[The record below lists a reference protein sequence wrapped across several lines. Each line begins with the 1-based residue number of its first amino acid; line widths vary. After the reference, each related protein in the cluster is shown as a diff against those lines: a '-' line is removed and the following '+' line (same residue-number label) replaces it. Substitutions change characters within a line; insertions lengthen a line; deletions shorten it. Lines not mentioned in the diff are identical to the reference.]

1 MVCSS
6 DSEYAKPK
14 DYPGKS
20 VFVQDFSLMVCLRF
34 GSSLKNCC
42 YLVKFPTAV
51 PVKLIVKNWW
61 CSYAV
66 SSESQPG
73 HYIASSNFPE
83 ISPQIYE
90 AYTLF
95 IKPDLT
101 FLPFLSRIKNY

>member
-51 PVKLIVKNWW
+51 APTALIVSL
-61 CSYAV
+61 CSTV
-66 SSESQPG
+66 CIP
-73 HYIASSNFPE
+73 ASSGAGNADLAVLDTQMGRHME
-83 ISPQIYE
+83 SSRMRTMDDIIS
-90 AYTLF
+90 
-95 IKPDLT
+95 
-101 FLPFLSRIKNY
+101 

>member
-1 MVCSS
+1 M
-6 DSEYAKPK
+6 
-14 DYPGKS
+14 
-20 VFVQDFSLMVCLRF
+20 
-34 GSSLKNCC
+34 SLKHNGSVSKPVLE
-42 YLVKFPTAV
+42 LVHSRKRQPATCFEV
-51 PVKLIVKNWW
+51 ENVKLIVKNWW